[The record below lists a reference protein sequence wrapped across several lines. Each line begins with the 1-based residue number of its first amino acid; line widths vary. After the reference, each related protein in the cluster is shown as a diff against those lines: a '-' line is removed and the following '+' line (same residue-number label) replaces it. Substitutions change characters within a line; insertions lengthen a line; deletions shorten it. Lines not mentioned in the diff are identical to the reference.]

1 MPTGYGIAE
10 GHDDRHSQHKGD
22 RNFSIAV
29 GPLTGNFSRLGID
42 HDLVLLVFVSIGG
55 EPQGQQNMFES
66 NVVMLN
72 LDVIN
77 VLSVSADVMPDVG
90 VDLGGHFGLC
100 VDQSG
105 FKCDLIS
112 LCFEAC

>member
-1 MPTGYGIAE
+1 
-10 GHDDRHSQHKGD
+10 
-22 RNFSIAV
+22 
-29 GPLTGNFSRLGID
+29 
-42 HDLVLLVFVSIGG
+42 
-55 EPQGQQNMFES
+55 MFES

-77 VLSVSADVMPDVG
+77 ALGVSADVMPDVG